1 MTTAA
6 DHSHSLRLSVPDMDC
21 GSCAAKIERGLAE
34 APGVLSIRPQVTA
47 GTLVVEYD
55 PELIDESTIEALV
68 EDTGYAVE
76 STQTERFSVPEMDC
90 ASCAGKV
97 ESALSTKSGVRSI
110 DTRPT
115 SGVVVVEYDSTET
128 TTGGLIAA
136 IEGAGYAVEQG
147 EADDSESIF
156 RTRRAY
162 TTAIGAIMLATGVFF
177 EWIVPSLN
185 VVFAEVWL
193 WTIAPD
199 WIAYTLGALVAGT
212 AILRN
217 GYYSARTRQLDIDL
231 LMSAGILG
239 AFAVGL
245 PFEAATLAT
254 LYSVAELLERYSID
268 RARNSL
274 EELIELSPDTAT
286 VGRDGEEVTV
296 PVEEIEVGETVLVR
310 PGETVPI
317 DGRVIEGHSALDES
331 AVTGESVPVDKT
343 LGDEVYAG
351 SQNTS
356 GYIEI
361 ETTALAGESTLATV
375 IDLVADAEAE
385 KTERERFVDRF
396 AAIYTPIIV
405 VGALV
410 TIIVPP
416 VVFGAPFTEWFVRGL
431 TLLVIACP
439 CAFVISTPVS
449 VVSGLTSA
457 ARNGVLIKGGSH
469 LESMGEIGAI
479 AVDKTGT
486 LTTGELSVTDVIA
499 LNGNDEADVLSC
511 AGAIERRSEHPIAQ
525 AIVTHA
531 DENAVDTRAVDGF
544 EALLGEG
551 VSATIDGVRHYAGK
565 PALFSELGFDLEHA
579 HLRTDGGMATATPIA
594 DEAADCE
601 HGSYLD
607 LHNETIPRLQRAGK
621 TVILVGTDEEIEGVI
636 AVADTVRPE
645 AREAIEQLK
654 SLGVGRIV
662 MLTGDNERTAQAIA
676 ETVGIEEVHAGLLPE
691 EKLEQVRELDRTTD
705 GGVAMVGDGI
715 NDAPALATASVG
727 IAMGAA
733 GTDTAIETADIALM
747 ADNLSRLPYL
757 YDLSRTA
764 NGVIKQNIGASLA
777 VKAVLAIG
785 APLGYVSVIVAIVV
799 GDMGMS
805 LAVTSNAMRL
815 AGIEPDES
823 EPRQE

>member
-1 MTTAA
+1 MF
-6 DHSHSLRLSVPDMDC
+6 
-21 GSCAAKIERGLAE
+21 
-34 APGVLSIRPQVTA
+34 
-47 GTLVVEYD
+47 
-55 PELIDESTIEALV
+55 TIETLV

-76 STQTERFSVPEMDC
+76 STQTERLSVPDMDC

-97 ESALSTKSGVRSI
+97 ESALSAKSGVRSI

-136 IEGAGYAVEQG
+136 IEGAGYAVDRR
-147 EADDSESIF
+147 EADDGESIF
-156 RTRRAY
+156 RTHRAY
-162 TTAIGAIMLATGVFF
+162 TTAIGAVMLVTGVLF

-199 WIAYTLGALVAGT
+199 WIAYTLGAIVAGA

-286 VGRDGEEVTV
+286 VDRDGEEVTV

-317 DGRVIEGHSALDES
+317 DGQVIAGQSALDES

-361 ETTALAGESTLATV
+361 ETTAPAGESTLATV

-405 VGALV
+405 V
-410 TIIVPP
+410 
-416 VVFGAPFTEWFVRGL
+416 
-431 TLLVIACP
+431 
-439 CAFVISTPVS
+439 
-449 VVSGLTSA
+449 
-457 ARNGVLIKGGSH
+457 
-469 LESMGEIGAI
+469 
-479 AVDKTGT
+479 
-486 LTTGELSVTDVIA
+486 
-499 LNGNDEADVLSC
+499 
-511 AGAIERRSEHPIAQ
+511 
-525 AIVTHA
+525 
-531 DENAVDTRAVDGF
+531 
-544 EALLGEG
+544 
-551 VSATIDGVRHYAGK
+551 
-565 PALFSELGFDLEHA
+565 
-579 HLRTDGGMATATPIA
+579 
-594 DEAADCE
+594 
-601 HGSYLD
+601 
-607 LHNETIPRLQRAGK
+607 
-621 TVILVGTDEEIEGVI
+621 
-636 AVADTVRPE
+636 
-645 AREAIEQLK
+645 
-654 SLGVGRIV
+654 
-662 MLTGDNERTAQAIA
+662 
-676 ETVGIEEVHAGLLPE
+676 
-691 EKLEQVRELDRTTD
+691 
-705 GGVAMVGDGI
+705 
-715 NDAPALATASVG
+715 
-727 IAMGAA
+727 
-733 GTDTAIETADIALM
+733 
-747 ADNLSRLPYL
+747 
-757 YDLSRTA
+757 
-764 NGVIKQNIGASLA
+764 
-777 VKAVLAIG
+777 
-785 APLGYVSVIVAIVV
+785 
-799 GDMGMS
+799 
-805 LAVTSNAMRL
+805 
-815 AGIEPDES
+815 
-823 EPRQE
+823 